1 MGCEGNKPYLE
12 MESNGKSV
20 IQHAYFSVFDDQ
32 DREGIELRLE
42 DKWTPDQFCL
52 KSLAF
57 IHIAKKNPF
66 KC

>member
-1 MGCEGNKPYLE
+1 

-20 IQHAYFSVFDDQ
+20 RQHAYFSVFDDQ
-32 DREGIELRLE
+32 DREGSELRLE

>member
-1 MGCEGNKPYLE
+1 

-20 IQHAYFSVFDDQ
+20 RHHGERRLIFSVFDDQ
-32 DREGIELRLE
+32 DREGSELRLE

-57 IHIAKKNPF
+57 IHIAEKNPF